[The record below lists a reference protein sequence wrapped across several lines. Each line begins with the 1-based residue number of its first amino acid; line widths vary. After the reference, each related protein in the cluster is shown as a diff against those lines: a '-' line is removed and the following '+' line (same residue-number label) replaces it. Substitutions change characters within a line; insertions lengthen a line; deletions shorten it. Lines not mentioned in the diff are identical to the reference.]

1 MSADKR
7 KTILIA
13 FAGLAVVLVAVIA
26 IVSPSFRSEDATGAI
41 GAVQKHR
48 QPQITKN
55 DVILGS
61 EKQQQEQ
68 KVLYRDYLTD
78 AATLQN
84 LAADFSVAAKRIDAR
99 AKVQTQQ
106 RQVAAQFYEDIDAT
120 VVDMRRLAEEDA
132 SVGVK
137 IAQIDEL
144 AARARARNLNQPEIE
159 SLSARLREMA
169 DSLGAAAVAS
179 HKLAAAEAAVESMN
193 LDAARSNLAAAQ
205 ANLAAMVHARAEYA
219 QEMAKEIRV
228 LAMVESGL
236 GQEAV
241 SDLGARLRSKATDL
255 EARAVANMRDQ
266 LRYDQEAIEALGK
279 MADSISRAQN
289 KANVESFNN
298 YLAAV
303 DRDVQNEFALD
314 IRAQFEAISTHVKQ
328 ADSMGVRV
336 NNNDFA
342 EQLTAL
348 GALAENKNYAQMLSN
363 APAFATEART
373 LAQEMSLDARKK

>member
-120 VVDMRRLAEEDA
+120 VVDMKKLAEEDA
-132 SVGVK
+132 SVGAK

-159 SLSARLREMA
+159 SLSAQLRQIAYEVGETASVDMKK
-169 DSLGAAAVAS
+169 LAVAID
-179 HKLAAAEAAVESMN
+179 SMN
-193 LDAARSNLAAAQ
+193 LDAAK
-205 ANLAAMVHARAEYA
+205 ANLARADANLGAMVRARADYA
-219 QEMAKEIRV
+219 LEMAKEMKV
-228 LAMVESGL
+228 LTAVEYEL
-236 GQEAV
+236 GHQDV
-241 SDLGARLRSKATDL
+241 SDLGARLRSAATDL

-279 MADSISRAQN
+279 MAESISREN
-289 KANVESFNN
+289 RANFESFKRD
-298 YLAAV
+298 LAAV

-314 IRAQFEAISTHVKQ
+314 VRAQFEAISTHVKQ
-328 ADSMGVRV
+328 ADSMGARV
-336 NNNDFA
+336 NNDFA

-373 LAQEMSLDARKK
+373 LAREMSLDARKK